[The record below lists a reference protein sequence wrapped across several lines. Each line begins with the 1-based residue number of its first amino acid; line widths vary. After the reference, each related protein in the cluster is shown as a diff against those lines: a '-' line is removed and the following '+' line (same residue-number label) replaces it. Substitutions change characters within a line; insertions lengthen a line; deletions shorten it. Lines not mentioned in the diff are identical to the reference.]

1 MPLKMSGAEAMHRA
15 SYGTMASSNSP
26 PAVNIGMDESQSEDA
41 QRGVGPAH
49 APSRTLESHDAST
62 KFFRMQKGM
71 VVLLGLGAAF
81 VALAKVSRA
90 QEASEIQERAS
101 AELAVSHGAAPYA
114 FSVKTGA
121 AARVGKAAGE
131 TVLSQE
137 GEGSVGDNQCGLYM
151 NSLEIASGY
160 ADDTDW
166 WGDLDLH
173 AQVCVG
179 SFDSQTTCNSWA
191 LSNCCEAEKDESG
204 KSVTFDQECVDQMA
218 KTYHVSS
225 KFYIYMY
232 DDDGWW
238 GDDEYICEE
247 TALSTLT
254 AGSSQTYT
262 ATGSSSSYL
271 NIAYDMTSV
280 SGADNWNC

>member
-26 PAVNIGMDESQSEDA
+26 PAVNIGMDGSQSEDA

-49 APSRTLESHDAST
+49 APSRTLESTDAST

-90 QEASEIQERAS
+90 QEASEIQARAS

-114 FSVKTGA
+114 FSMKRGA
-121 AARVGKAAGE
+121 AARVGKATSE
-131 TVLSQE
+131 TVLRQE
-137 GEGSVGDNQCGLYM
+137 GEGSVGEGDQCGLYM
-151 NSLEIASGY
+151 NSLEIVSGY

-204 KSVTFDQECVDQMA
+204 KSVTFGE
-218 KTYHVSS
+218 
-225 KFYIYMY
+225 
-232 DDDGWW
+232 
-238 GDDEYICEE
+238 
-247 TALSTLT
+247 
-254 AGSSQTYT
+254 
-262 ATGSSSSYL
+262 
-271 NIAYDMTSV
+271 
-280 SGADNWNC
+280 